1 MTEEERT
8 SAVALL
14 SRVPLFS
21 GCRGPE
27 LEQLAK
33 AASFIQFEPA
43 DVLCE
48 EGAESPEVYVLAE
61 GEALVTMG
69 GKVVA
74 LRGPN
79 QVVGE
84 RGPVEGAN
92 RMATVLARTTLR
104 AYAIPGEILL
114 ALMRRSPAV
123 AAGIRNELRRRYG

>member
-14 SRVPLFS
+14 SRVPMFA
-21 GCRGPE
+21 GCRRPE
-27 LEQLAK
+27 LEQLALS
-33 AASFIQFEPA
+33 ACAMQFEPA

-48 EGAESPEVYVLAE
+48 EGTESPECYVLVE
-61 GEALVTMG
+61 GEALVTRG

-84 RGPVEGAN
+84 RGPIEGEP

-104 AYAIPGEILL
+104 AYAIPRETLVG
-114 ALMRRSPAV
+114 LMQHSPAV
-123 AAGIRNELRRRYG
+123 AAGIRTELRRRYG

>member
-8 SAVALL
+8 SAIALL

-27 LEQLAK
+27 LEQLVES
-33 AASFIQFEPA
+33 ASAIEFQPA
-43 DVLCE
+43 EVLCE
-48 EGAESPEVYVLAE
+48 EGAESPECYVLAE
-61 GEALVTMG
+61 GEALVTMA

-84 RGPVEGAN
+84 RGPIQGEP
-92 RMATVLARTTLR
+92 RMATVLARTALR
-104 AYAIPGEILL
+104 AYAIPRF
-114 ALMRRSPAV
+114 AAATAKSSFAVRRQCSTLPS
-123 AAGIRNELRRRYG
+123 AGH